1 MSAPVYPDMNTSS
14 TSGMAANRPRYRFG
28 EDVNSGD
35 QLPSPYLL
43 GIALA
48 GSSVACLII
57 RLVIG

>member
-1 MSAPVYPDMNTSS
+1 MAPRIYPDVNTSS
-14 TSGMAANRPRYRFG
+14 ASGMAANQPRHRFG